1 MKLKTISLTSFFVI
15 LGLLL
20 ALNVAKAEDGAI
32 RTMQVKEKIENQ
44 FEKNRDIR
52 NIKIEERKTI
62 KASTTEKMR
71 ELREESKE
79 LRASTTEKMR
89 ELRDER
95 KEEKKELK
103 EERKDLRASTT
114 AAFKIL
120 KNERGEALKKLQLNA
135 YEMRKKALLNELNAT
150 INNLVNVRG
159 KILERITM
167 LESKGRD
174 MTKPKADLVIADD
187 MIAKA
192 KLAIETFKNLP
203 APTLGNTGS
212 ATTTSNSTTTEVS
225 LDKPRKVGDDAI
237 KAVKSARDALKVVL
251 KSIANTQPITSTS
264 TQQTNN

>member
-62 KASTTEKMR
+62 K
-71 ELREESKE
+71 
-79 LRASTTEKMR
+79 ASTTEKMR